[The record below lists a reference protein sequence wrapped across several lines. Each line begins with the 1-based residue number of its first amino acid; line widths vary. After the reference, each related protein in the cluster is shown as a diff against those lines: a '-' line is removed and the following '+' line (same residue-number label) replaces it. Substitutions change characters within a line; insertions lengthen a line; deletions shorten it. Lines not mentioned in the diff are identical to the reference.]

1 MDKKVI
7 GFVCTSDPITDRVA
21 WSGTPYKMREA
32 IENAGYEV
40 KWINIQPNKFL
51 FSVIKFLFS
60 RILHLRYM
68 ELSSLYGWLRSRSAN
83 IDIIKKCDYLLIYF
97 DWRIVKHLQNRSSK
111 LPPFIYYSDTSYRL
125 MVDYYWFKI
134 SDRINRQADALERY
148 ATNYSALV
156 IKSSDWAVNSA
167 INDYGCPKEKVFAL
181 EFGANIDEKDI
192 VAAEPYWGGELR
204 VFFSGLEWKRK
215 GCRIA
220 IETVQKLNE
229 NGINAKLFLVGINKN
244 TIPSKYQN
252 IDNVEYVGYLNKN
265 KPQEYTR
272 YVEVVRNCHCL
283 LLPTHAEC
291 SAIVFSEAAAF
302 GLPSFTY
309 DTGGLSN
316 YVVNGKTGYRLDI
329 NSTADDF
336 ANAIMSSI
344 VNDEFE
350 KLHRAA
356 LTMYKEKLSW
366 TAWSKRFAKMI
377 EIKFNAF

>member
-1 MDKKVI
+1 
-7 GFVCTSDPITDRVA
+7 
-21 WSGTPYKMREA
+21 MREA

-51 FSVIKFLFS
+51 FSIFKFLFR

-192 VAAEPYWGGELR
+192 VETEPYWGGELR
-204 VFFSGLEWKRK
+204 VLFSGLEWKRK
-215 GCRIA
+215 GCGIA
-220 IETVQKLNE
+220 IETV
-229 NGINAKLFLVGINKN
+229 
-244 TIPSKYQN
+244 
-252 IDNVEYVGYLNKN
+252 
-265 KPQEYTR
+265 
-272 YVEVVRNCHCL
+272 
-283 LLPTHAEC
+283 
-291 SAIVFSEAAAF
+291 
-302 GLPSFTY
+302 
-309 DTGGLSN
+309 
-316 YVVNGKTGYRLDI
+316 
-329 NSTADDF
+329 
-336 ANAIMSSI
+336 
-344 VNDEFE
+344 
-350 KLHRAA
+350 
-356 LTMYKEKLSW
+356 
-366 TAWSKRFAKMI
+366 
-377 EIKFNAF
+377 